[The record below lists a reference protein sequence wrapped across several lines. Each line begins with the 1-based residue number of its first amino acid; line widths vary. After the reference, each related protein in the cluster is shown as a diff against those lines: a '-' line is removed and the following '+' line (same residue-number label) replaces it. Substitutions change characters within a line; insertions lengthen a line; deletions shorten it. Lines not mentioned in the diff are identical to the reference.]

1 MLERSFGRIKF
12 WNEDAGFGFIRCDDG
27 SDLFVHVSNTG
38 FLSPKVGDRV
48 SYDLGTN
55 PRTTKL
61 EAKAV
66 SILGDGEAKM
76 ENAT

>member
-1 MLERSFGRIKF
+1 MSEQRSFGRIKF

-48 SYDLGTN
+48 AFDHGTN
-55 PRTTKL
+55 PRTNRL
-61 EAKAV
+61 EAKSVA
-66 SILGDGEAKM
+66 ILDNEEKPD
-76 ENAT
+76 AT